1 MNTLDVIAEHAARF
15 PESLKVELLHYTLF
29 LEQKLN
35 NPIHTSRL
43 IESERR
49 QLLRDSLEAAVQVN
63 PFREIA
69 DPVAWQREM
78 RRDRP
83 LPGREDLC

>member
-15 PESLKVELLHYTLF
+15 PESLKVDLLNYTLF

-35 NPIHTSRL
+35 NPAHTSRL
-43 IESERR
+43 IQSERR
-49 QLLRDSLEAAVQVN
+49 QLLRDSLEAADKVN

-69 DPVAWQREM
+69 DPDMAT
-78 RRDRP
+78 
-83 LPGREDLC
+83 

>member
-1 MNTLDVIAEHAARF
+1 MNTLDVIAEHAARL

-43 IESERR
+43 IEPERR
-49 QLLRDSLEAAVQVN
+49 QLLRDTLEAAVRVN

-78 RRDRP
+78 RQDRS
-83 LPGREDLC
+83 LPGREAPC